1 MAVETIA
8 LEFQFQ
14 FIDERPSWD
23 DIQNLTF
30 RYNALHDIE
39 SAWWLGVWMMY
50 FFRPEGH
57 EESSDTSKRRQ
68 NETIDVF
75 PGTLS
80 YYRRLLYLERPKYF
94 LFHTLVWIA
103 AESNRAIEILDG
115 VRIWLLKLYQDLEK
129 TFPDGLPMLSSP
141 VNPASGAAFPGGP
154 VSDIYQ
160 PIKDLFLAA
169 KDAYK
174 DTELVPFKRA
184 YESPQM
190 YTKLRETEDSEEQ

>member
-1 MAVETIA
+1 MAVEMIA
-8 LEFQFQ
+8 RELKLKFL
-14 FIDERPSWD
+14 DARPSWN
-23 DIQNLTF
+23 DIRKKLTF

-50 FFRPEGH
+50 YFRPEGH
-57 EESSDTSKRRQ
+57 EESSNTSKRRQ
-68 NETIDVF
+68 DETIDIF
-75 PGTLS
+75 PGTLT
-80 YYRRLLYLERPKYF
+80 YYGRLIFLERSKYF
-94 LFHTLVWIA
+94 LFHTLAWIA

-115 VRIWLLKLYQDLEK
+115 VRTLLLTLYQDLEK

-141 VNPASGAAFPGGP
+141 ANPASGAAFPGGP

-169 KDAYK
+169 KDVYN
-174 DTELVPFKRA
+174 DTKLMPFKRA

-190 YTKLRETEDSEEQ
+190 YTKFRDTEE